1 VAEVLRSAAAGYRD
15 IAVMWVRASMA
26 YPASF
31 WMMAASAFV
40 IGGLDFVGI
49 WIMFSTVDSLGG
61 FGLAEI
67 AFLYGATGLGLAVAD
82 MFVGRIERLGQLI
95 RMGRLDTMMVRP
107 IPLLAQVC
115 ADEFALRRIARVVQ
129 TGLILT
135 VGSWHVDWSPAKAGL
150 GAVMIL
156 SGSVIFFAIFI
167 ALACLQ
173 FWTGDASEI
182 ANAFTYGGN
191 TVMQYPLTIFPREV
205 VTGLTFLVPLA
216 FVNWYPALYILDR
229 PDPFG
234 FPGWLQFASPL
245 AAVLLGTL
253 ALIAW
258 RTGVRHYTST
268 GS

>member
-1 VAEVLRSAAAGYRD
+1 MRSAAVGYRD
-15 IAVMWVRASMA
+15 IAVMWMRASMA

-40 IGGLDFVGI
+40 VGGLDFVGI

-61 FGLAEI
+61 FNLAEI
-67 AFLYGATGLGLAVAD
+67 AFLYGATGLGLAFAD
-82 MFVGRIERLGQLI
+82 LLVGRIERLGQMI
-95 RMGRLDTMMVRP
+95 RTGRLDTMMVRP

-129 TGLILT
+129 TGLIFT
-135 VGSWHVDWSPAKAGL
+135 IGSWSVDWSPSKAGL
-150 GAVMIL
+150 AVVMVV
-156 SGSVIFFAIFI
+156 SGSVIFFAVFI
-167 ALACLQ
+167 GFACLQ
-173 FWTGDASEI
+173 FWTSDASEV

-234 FPGWLQFASPL
+234 FPAWLQFASPL

-253 ALIAW
+253 ALLAW

>member
-1 VAEVLRSAAAGYRD
+1 MRSATVGYRD
-15 IAVMWVRASMA
+15 IAVMWMRASMA

-31 WMMAASAFV
+31 WMMAVSAFV
-40 IGGLDFVGI
+40 VGGLDFVGI

-61 FGLAEI
+61 FSLAEI
-67 AFLYGATGLGLAVAD
+67 AFLYGATGLGLAFAD
-82 MFVGRIERLGQLI
+82 LLVGRIERLGQMI
-95 RMGRLDTMMVRP
+95 RTGRLDTMMVRP

-129 TGLILT
+129 TGLIFMI
-135 VGSWHVDWSPAKAGL
+135 GCWSVDWSPSKAGL
-150 GAVMIL
+150 AVVMVV
-156 SGSVIFFAIFI
+156 SGSVIFFAVFI
-167 ALACLQ
+167 GFACLQ
-173 FWTGDASEI
+173 FWTSDASEV

-216 FVNWYPALYILDR
+216 FVNWYPSLYILDR

-234 FPGWLQFASPL
+234 FPAWLQFASPL
-245 AAVLLGTL
+245 VAVLLGTL
-253 ALIAW
+253 ALLAW
-258 RTGVRHYTST
+258 RTGVHHYAST

>member
-1 VAEVLRSAAAGYRD
+1 VADVLRSAAGGYRD

-31 WMMAASAFV
+31 WMMAVSAFV

-61 FGLAEI
+61 FGLTEI

-95 RMGRLDTMMVRP
+95 RMGKLDTMMVRP

-129 TGLILT
+129 TGLIFT
-135 VGSWHVDWSPAKAGL
+135 IGSWTVDWSPAKAGL
-150 GAVMIL
+150 GTAMVL

-167 ALACLQ
+167 AFACLQ
-173 FWTGDASEI
+173 FWTSDASEV

-234 FPGWLQFASPL
+234 FPAWLQFASPIV
-245 AAVLLGTL
+245 AALLGTL
-253 ALIAW
+253 ALLAW